1 MFNNPYMY
9 TGNFANMY
17 GNGMMGSALGGASR
31 MAGGNMFGSALGGA
45 SRMAGGNMLGGALG
59 GASRMAGGA
68 MRGGLF
74 GRLGGIASAIRGVN
88 WGGFINNASK
98 TIGVINQTIPLVK
111 QVGPVMNN
119 MKSMLR
125 VASAFKDETDRSY
138 RSKRK
143 SYTNTNQNIS
153 HYQYSSNLKENYSQP
168 QEKVEY
174 SNPEDYSPT
183 FFVQS

>member
-9 TGNFANMY
+9 AGNFANMY
-17 GNGMMGSALGGASR
+17 GNGMM
-31 MAGGNMFGSALGGA
+31 GSALGGA

-111 QVGPVMNN
+111 QAGPMIRNVKSVM
-119 MKSMLR
+119 KI
-125 VASAFKDETDRSY
+125 ASVFKDETDPVSTKNNGTVNNNKSNNDNNINKNSTTILYIHVGYFCVSENSY
-138 RSKRK
+138 CCCAF
-143 SYTNTNQNIS
+143 T
-153 HYQYSSNLKENYSQP
+153 
-168 QEKVEY
+168 
-174 SNPEDYSPT
+174 
-183 FFVQS
+183 

>member
-31 MAGGNMFGSALGGA
+31 MV
-45 SRMAGGNMLGGALG
+45 GGNMLGGASRMVGGNMLG

-111 QVGPVMNN
+111 QAGPMIRNVKSVM
-119 MKSMLR
+119 KI
-125 VASAFKDETDRSY
+125 ASVFKDETDPIST
-138 RSKRK
+138 KNNDTVNNNK
-143 SYTNTNQNIS
+143 SNNNTPPPPNSTTIDSNTITDN
-153 HYQYSSNLKENYSQP
+153 YINDSSP
-168 QEKVEY
+168 M
-174 SNPEDYSPT
+174 
-183 FFVQS
+183 FFVS

>member
-9 TGNFANMY
+9 AGNFANMY
-17 GNGMMGSALGGASR
+17 GNGMMGS
-31 MAGGNMFGSALGGA
+31 
-45 SRMAGGNMLGGALG
+45 ALG

-111 QVGPVMNN
+111 QAGPMIRNVKSVM
-119 MKSMLR
+119 KI
-125 VASAFKDETDRSY
+125 ASVFKDETDPVNT
-138 RSKRK
+138 KNNGTVNNK
-143 SYTNTNQNIS
+143 SNNDNNINKNSTTIDSNTITNNYIND
-153 HYQYSSNLKENYSQP
+153 SSP
-168 QEKVEY
+168 I
-174 SNPEDYSPT
+174 
-183 FFVQS
+183 FFVS